1 MIIFA
6 PCPGKADYLH
16 KSNHYSKHLIV
27 SEAIKHEC
35 GIALIRLLKPLE
47 YYLNKYGTA
56 FYGLNKLHLLM
67 EKQHNRGQDGAGI
80 ACIKFDLDPGEKYMN
95 RLRSGA
101 ESPVND
107 IFLQIFESI
116 NHIREKHPDRLRD
129 VNWLKSNIDFTG
141 ELFLGHLRYG
151 TYGKNDLHN
160 IHPVIRENN
169 WKTKNLILAGNFN
182 LTNVHELFNKLVELG
197 QFPVETSDTVT
208 MLEKI
213 GHFLDEENE
222 ELYHRFKQEG
232 FVKKE
237 ISNHIAENLDI
248 PKILTRAAAQWDGGY
263 TIAGMFG
270 HGDAFVLRDPSGIR
284 PAYYYADDDVVVVT
298 SERPAIQTAFNVWF
312 ERIKEIKPGHALVI
326 RKNGEWGEFQCK
338 EPNAK
343 RSCSFERIY
352 FSRGTDA
359 EIYRERKML
368 GKLLTPAILKTV
380 DYNLSDTVFSYIP
393 NTAAVAFYG
402 LVEALS
408 EFCNKVKC
416 ERLLQHKDSLSEEK
430 ISEILS
436 LAPRVEKVAVKDIK
450 LRTFISQDLGR
461 DDLVAHV
468 YDVTYGIIRT
478 DLDTLV
484 VLDDS
489 IVRGTTLRK
498 SIIRILDRLGPKH
511 IVIASSA
518 PQIRYPDCYGIDMA
532 KLSDFIAFHAAI
544 ALLRETHQIHIIN
557 EVYKKCKAQENLPR
571 EEMINHVKDI
581 YRPFT
586 AEQIAGKISELVR
599 PEKAKARV
607 SVVFNTIEN
616 LHEACPGHT
625 GDWYFTGN
633 YPTPGGNMVV
643 NRSFINYIE
652 DRNERAY

>member
-1 MIIFA
+1 M
-6 PCPGKADYLH
+6 
-16 KSNHYSKHLIV
+16 

-35 GIALIRLLKPLE
+35 GIALVRLLKPLE
-47 YYLNKYGTA
+47 FYLVKYGTA

-95 RLRSGA
+95 RERSGA
-101 ESPVND
+101 EAPVND
-107 IFLQIFESI
+107 IFLKIFEHI
-116 NHIREKHPDRLRD
+116 NLIHEKSPDRLRD
-129 VNWLKSNIDFTG
+129 VNWLKSNMDFTG
-141 ELFLGHLRYG
+141 ELFVGHLRYG
-151 TYGKNDLHN
+151 TFGKNDLRN
-160 IHPVIRENN
+160 VHPVIRENN

-182 LTNVHELFNKLVELG
+182 LTNVNELFNKLVELG
-197 QFPVETSDTVT
+197 QYPVETSDTVT

-222 ELYHRFKQEG
+222 ELYRRFKQEG
-232 FVKKE
+232 FIKKE
-237 ISNHIAENLDI
+237 ISHQIAEHLDLQ
-248 PKILTRAAAQWDGGY
+248 KILSRASAQWDGGY
-263 TIAGMFG
+263 AIAGLLG

-284 PAYYYADDDVVVVT
+284 PAFYYADDEVVVVT
-298 SERPAIQTAFNVWF
+298 SERPAIQTAFDVPF
-312 ERIKEIKPGHALVI
+312 EKISEVKPGHALVI
-326 RKNGEWGEFQCK
+326 KKNGEFDQYQCK
-338 EPNAK
+338 EPADK
-343 RSCSFERIY
+343 KSCSFERIY

-359 EIYRERKML
+359 DIYRERKKL
-368 GKLLTPAILKTV
+368 GALLTPEILKTV

-393 NTAAVAFYG
+393 NTATVAFYG
-402 LVEALS
+402 LVETLND
-408 EFCNKVKC
+408 FCNKVKT
-416 ERLLQHKDSLSEEK
+416 ERLLKHRDSLTDEK
-430 ISEILS
+430 VAEILS

-450 LRTFISQDLGR
+450 LRTFITQDLGR

-478 DLDTLV
+478 GHDTLV

-489 IVRGTTLRK
+489 IVRGTTLRQ

-532 KLSDFIAFHAAI
+532 KLGDFIAFNATI
-544 ALLRETHQIHIIN
+544 ALLKETRQTHIIN
-557 EVYKKCKAQENLPR
+557 EVYKKCKEQEKGSCEVMVNY
-571 EEMINHVKDI
+571 VKDI
-581 YRPFT
+581 YRPFS
-586 AEQIAGKISELVR
+586 AERISLKISEMVK
-599 PEKAKARV
+599 PEFAKAKV
-607 SVVFNTIEN
+607 SVIFNTIEN
-616 LHEACPGHT
+616 LHEACHGHT

-652 DRNERAY
+652 GRNERAY